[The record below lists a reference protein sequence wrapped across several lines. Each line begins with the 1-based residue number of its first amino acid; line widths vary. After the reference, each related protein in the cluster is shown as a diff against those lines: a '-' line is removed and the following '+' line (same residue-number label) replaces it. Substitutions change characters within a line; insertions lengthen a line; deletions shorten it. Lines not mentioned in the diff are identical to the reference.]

1 MHGIIV
7 PIGST
12 LLQELAEG
20 LRSAPLQKGIKLHVA
35 ANAAGE
41 VIAVSLTKCSDT
53 GRAVLMAYLAIAVST
68 PVIKARAAIL

>member
-35 ANAAGE
+35 AHAGGE
-41 VIAVSLTKCSDT
+41 AFAVSPTQRSNA
-53 GRAVLMAYLAIAVST
+53 GRAVLVANLAIVVPASA
-68 PVIKARAAIL
+68 IKTRAAIL